1 MFDSLRKFKQKT
13 GKTIGGVSQEYLS
26 MVIDDEKGRELEIIT
41 HWKGILYFKSLELV
55 IHVNVLFT

>member
-41 HWKGILYFKSLELV
+41 HWKGIFYSLK
-55 IHVNVLFT
+55 VLN